1 MLASITATCHHSC
14 AAPPSRA
21 AEPSLRPIGLT
32 ATDVYGDRR
41 PTRQRGAAS
50 VRRPAALRTDAS
62 APVRKALTLVS
73 RPWRARAA
81 WHRADWRTCS
91 TIWCS
96 SDITRHSAGLICTA
110 RASAPHRAIPTCVG
124 RFPLGPKPPC
134 AVLARLAFGRHRSAC
149 ARLCWLGGVG
159 ARYRSVMDHIV
170 FGWQRQRVRT
180 EDLLYQLGVP
190 PAPQHRKPG
199 RTAHCAERNAEV
211 TSTGALERLEQ
222 VDGCVEAVGLGASA
236 LVRQRHLRRCA
247 WHATCTAHHS
257 RRKPAHGRVN
267 AVPSCQPP
275 CHLAPSP
282 PARPPARPP
291 KQARRGGYAC

>member
-50 VRRPAALRTDAS
+50 VRRPATLRTDSS
-62 APVRKALTLVS
+62 AHVRKVLTLVS

-81 WHRADWRTCS
+81 WHRADRRTCS

-149 ARLCWLGGVG
+149 
-159 ARYRSVMDHIV
+159 
-170 FGWQRQRVRT
+170 VRT
-180 EDLLYQLGVP
+180 PVLAGGRGCAVP
-190 PAPQHRKPG
+190 ICHGSHRLWLAEAARANRGPALP
-199 RTAHCAERNAEV
+199 AW
-211 TSTGALERLEQ
+211 ST
-222 VDGCVEAVGLGASA
+222 
-236 LVRQRHLRRCA
+236 
-247 WHATCTAHHS
+247 TCTTAQ
-257 RRKPAHGRVN
+257 K
-267 AVPSCQPP
+267 
-275 CHLAPSP
+275 
-282 PARPPARPP
+282 ARQNCPLR
-291 KQARRGGYAC
+291 